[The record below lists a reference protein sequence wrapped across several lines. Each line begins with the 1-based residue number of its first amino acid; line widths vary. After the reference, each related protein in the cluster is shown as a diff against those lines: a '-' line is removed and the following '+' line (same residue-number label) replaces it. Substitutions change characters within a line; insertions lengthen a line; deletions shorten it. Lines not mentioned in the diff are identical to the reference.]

1 MREPADP
8 TPARPPEPPPEPRD
22 APGLYVH
29 VPFCSRICPYCDFAV
44 TALGRS
50 GPERLERYRQAIL
63 TELELRA
70 ELGDGPSG
78 ADTVYFGGGTP
89 SLAPAGFFR
98 ETVGAAVE
106 SGLAARSPFVFVEA
120 NPEDLVRD
128 PGLAR
133 RWAADEVWGV
143 SLGVQA
149 LDDSRLRFLGRVHT
163 ASGVTVAV
171 TRLAEAGIPW
181 ISIDLIF
188 GTAGQTADS
197 LQRELKAAAGLPGVR
212 HLSVYE
218 LTIEPETPFGRRQ
231 ARGEDLTPRPE
242 DASAL
247 FRVVHETL
255 ADSGLAAYEACNF
268 AVAPAFRSRHNQKYW
283 AGVEYLG
290 VGPSAH
296 SFAPE
301 RAERFWNLRA
311 VEDWEE
317 AVLRGELPTAGRER
331 LGPGERAL
339 EELFLRLRT
348 TDGFDLGKFAS
359 RYGRQVVRTNW
370 PLFCD
375 WEARGLV
382 RIEGDQRSGRVKP
395 TLDGLAVADALAREA
410 DLDGPFGEA
419 SAA

>member
-1 MREPADP
+1 MSEPPDP
-8 TPARPPEPPPEPRD
+8 TPDRPPEPPSELSA

-44 TALGRS
+44 TPLGRS
-50 GPERLERYRQAIL
+50 GPERLERYRQALL

-70 ELGDGPSG
+70 DLGDGPSG

-98 ETVGAAVE
+98 EMVGAAVE
-106 SGLAARSPFVFVEA
+106 RGLATPSPFVFVEA

-143 SLGVQA
+143 SLGAQS

-163 ASGVTVAV
+163 ASGVTAAAS
-171 TRLAEAGIPW
+171 RLAEAGIPW
-181 ISIDLIF
+181 ISIDLMF

-197 LQRELKAAAGLPGVR
+197 LRTELTAAAELPGVR
-212 HLSVYE
+212 HLSAYE
-218 LTIEPETPFGRRQ
+218 LTIDPETPFGRRQ
-231 ARGEDLTPRPE
+231 ARGEDLTPRSE

-255 ADSGLAAYEACNF
+255 ADCGLAAYEACNF
-268 AVAPAFRSRHNQKYW
+268 AAAPAFRSRHNQKYW

-317 AVLRGELPTAGRER
+317 AILRGDTPTAGRER
-331 LGPGERAL
+331 LSPGDRAL

-348 TDGFDLGKFAS
+348 TDGLDLGMFAS
-359 RYGRQVVRTNW
+359 RYGRGVVRMNG
-370 PLFCD
+370 PLFRN
-375 WEARGLV
+375 WETRGLV
-382 RIEGDQRSGRVKP
+382 RLEEDQRSRWLKP
-395 TLDGLAVADALAREA
+395 TLDGLAVADALAREVNLESLRA
-410 DLDGPFGEA
+410 DRN
-419 SAA
+419 AA